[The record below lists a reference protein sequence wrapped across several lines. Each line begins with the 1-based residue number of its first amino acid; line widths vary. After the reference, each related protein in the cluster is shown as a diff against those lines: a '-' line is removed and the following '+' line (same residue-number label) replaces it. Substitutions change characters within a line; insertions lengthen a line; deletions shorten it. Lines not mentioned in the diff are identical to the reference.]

1 MKNQKIISLFIIA
14 FIFAG
19 FNLAASAQTTNLLK
33 RTTYKT
39 DKVEFGVGG
48 TITILGAPNGS
59 IEVEGWKKNEI
70 EVTAEIEVQAKN
82 QEDLVKLSEVTGFV
96 LDIGLSHTRIIS
108 VGTHDKKYLKKV
120 AKKFPKELRQMPFR
134 IDYKIKVPVYADL
147 EITGGNGDFKLSR
160 VEGMMRINMLET
172 NAKLDLLGGMVLA
185 TFGKGNSRY
194 NDPNNKLAWQKC

>member
-96 LDIGLSHTRIIS
+96 LDIGL
-108 VGTHDKKYLKKV
+108 
-120 AKKFPKELRQMPFR
+120 
-134 IDYKIKVPVYADL
+134 
-147 EITGGNGDFKLSR
+147 
-160 VEGMMRINMLET
+160 
-172 NAKLDLLGGMVLA
+172 
-185 TFGKGNSRY
+185 
-194 NDPNNKLAWQKC
+194 